1 MRRVFSSGSGDR
13 HFGFTLVEMLVVIA
27 IIGILVALL
36 LPAVQQA
43 RESARKNNCCN
54 NLKQMANAF
63 LQHHE
68 QRRFYPTG
76 GWGFDWVGDPDRGF
90 SLGQPGG
97 WLYNI
102 LPFIDQQNLWIL
114 GQGAAYGSP
123 KYNAAV
129 QMNEGAVALA
139 ICPSRRFAQA
149 YPTNQW
155 NCCNAYYDG
164 NGDTLNTPVKIK
176 TCYVV
181 NIGDTQVT
189 IPLISG
195 TPYPPNNYA
204 LGDGGAFPWP
214 AQSTWTGICN
224 MRSEWTAA
232 HVSDG
237 TSKTAMLGEKL
248 IDPNCYFNGNDGG
261 DDWTAISGQ
270 QDDTSRGAFCNYG
283 GNPPNNPP
291 NGCLVPIR
299 DSAGYQ
305 NSNMYGSAHPVSC
318 NFAVCDGSVRSL
330 SFAVNPEIFRRFCN
344 RMDGLPLPANAY

>member
-1 MRRVFSSGSGDR
+1 
-13 HFGFTLVEMLVVIA
+13 
-27 IIGILVALL
+27 
-36 LPAVQQA
+36 
-43 RESARKNNCCN
+43 
-54 NLKQMANAF
+54 MANAF

-76 GWGFDWVGDPDRGF
+76 GWGFNWIGDPDRGF
-90 SLGQPGG
+90 GLGQPGG
-97 WLYNI
+97 WVFNI

-114 GQGAAYGSP
+114 GQGAAYGTA
-123 KYNAAV
+123 KYNATM
-129 QMNEGAVALA
+129 QMNTSAVGLI
-139 ICPSRRFAQA
+139 ICPSRRAAQA
-149 YPTNQW
+149 YPTNTAIH
-155 NCCNAYYDG
+155 NCCSTQYDG
-164 NGDTLNTPVKIK
+164 NGDQMFPLLKIK

-189 IPLISG
+189 IPL
-195 TPYPPNNYA
+195 YPGPPQPPTTYLA
-204 LGDGGAFPWP
+204 GDTSWPWP

-248 IDPNCYFNGNDGG
+248 IDPDYYFNGADGG
-261 DDWTAISGQ
+261 DDWTALSGQ

-283 GNPPNNPP
+283 GSTPNNPP
-291 NGCLVPIR
+291 NGCVVPMR

-344 RMDGLPLPANAY
+344 RMDGLPLPANSY